1 MMETPLS
8 NQVTAPSREKVRASL
23 FVDCHMLQ
31 EVLEY
36 LRIHIA
42 SLPGKADQERQ
53 VRYFVVL
60 HETLAE
66 MLGKLQKHRSVRL
79 DYW

>member
-1 MMETPLS
+1 M
-8 NQVTAPSREKVRASL
+8 

-31 EVLEY
+31 ETLEY
-36 LRIHIA
+36 IRVHIA
-42 SLPGKADQERQ
+42 SLQGRADQERQ
-53 VRYFVVL
+53 VRYLVVL
-60 HETLAE
+60 HETLNE